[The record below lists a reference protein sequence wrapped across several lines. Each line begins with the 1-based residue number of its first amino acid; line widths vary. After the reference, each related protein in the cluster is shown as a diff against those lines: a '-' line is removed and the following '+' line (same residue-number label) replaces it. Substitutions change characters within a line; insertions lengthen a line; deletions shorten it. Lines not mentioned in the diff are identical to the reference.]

1 MNPSCARW
9 RDPLQKKI
17 LVCRCHGCCQ
27 LRGQREGQVSS
38 TWFTLVELCCGSSW
52 YPELEDLDRLSL
64 TLRGPPLPPPQSH
77 FTARKAELKR
87 ERGQFL
93 VPLRVQSYLHR
104 GGRPRW
110 VEATTLST
118 SFKHIQEDL
127 GHPRSDYPP
136 LLLCESWG
144 QIFQKGKPKYS

>member
-1 MNPSCARW
+1 M
-9 RDPLQKKI
+9 
-17 LVCRCHGCCQ
+17 
-27 LRGQREGQVSS
+27 SS

-64 TLRGPPLPPPQSH
+64 TPRGPPLPPPQSH

-93 VPLRVQSYLHR
+93 VPLRVQGYLHR

-110 VEATTLST
+110 VGATKLST
-118 SFKHIQEDL
+118 SFKHIFKRIL
-127 GHPRSDYPP
+127 GIQAQTIC
-136 LLLCESWG
+136 LCSHVRVGVKYFRKESLN
-144 QIFQKGKPKYS
+144 IPNRTAYSFIHILY